1 MRSVTYT
8 PRLAFSIQL
17 RKQSRAEGPGACPHI
32 PGAIC
37 PPFRSQKAR
46 EMAEVVWLQPDGT
59 STLHPFQQSWV
70 KTADNKQIYQE
81 RYLRGEIFT
90 RYPQY
95 VFLDMTSRAPGHA
108 SRGPGSVRPASA
120 PPTPSLLKN
129 TADWRHSSLCIK
141 KQKCLSTVGRIPPR
155 NSEELCQFLVCVLGQ
170 RLATSLRSS
179 RAIRLGQSMFT
190 HRKEGDVTQISKSA

>member
-1 MRSVTYT
+1 
-8 PRLAFSIQL
+8 
-17 RKQSRAEGPGACPHI
+17 
-32 PGAIC
+32 
-37 PPFRSQKAR
+37 
-46 EMAEVVWLQPDGT
+46 MAEVVWLQPDGT

-95 VFLDMTSRAPGHA
+95 IFLDMTSRAPGHA
-108 SRGPGSVRPASA
+108 NRGPGLVRPASA
-120 PPTPSLLKN
+120 LPTPSLLKN

-141 KQKCLSTVGRIPPR
+141 KQKCLSTIGRIPPR

-179 RAIRLGQSMFT
+179 RAITLGQSMFT
-190 HRKEGDVTQISKSA
+190 HTERRGAWLKSQNLHKPCISKNTPVLLLGHSCPFSPIRGRKVFYFN